1 MPAGLFGVRTDNTR
15 LAMTPLRKQ
24 FARHD
29 GLVVSYDDEVT
40 EEQVRKIDD
49 LVREEFE
56 CGEWVT
62 VEQES

>member
-1 MPAGLFGVRTDNTR
+1 MN
-15 LAMTPLRKQ
+15 PLRRK

-29 GLVVSYDDEVT
+29 GLAVSYGEDVT
-40 EEQVRKIDD
+40 EEQVRGIDD

-56 CGEWVT
+56 SGEWET

>member
-1 MPAGLFGVRTDNTR
+1 MS
-15 LAMTPLRKQ
+15 PLRKQ

-29 GLVVSYDDEVT
+29 GLTVSYGDEIT
-40 EEQVRKIDD
+40 EDQVRKIDD

-56 CGEWVT
+56 SGDWVT

>member
-1 MPAGLFGVRTDNTR
+1 MS
-15 LAMTPLRKQ
+15 PLRKQ
-24 FARHD
+24 SARHD
-29 GLVVSYDDEVT
+29 GLVVSYSEDVT

-56 CGEWVT
+56 SGEWET

>member
-1 MPAGLFGVRTDNTR
+1 MN
-15 LAMTPLRKQ
+15 LRKK

-29 GLVVSYDDEVT
+29 GLAVSYSDEVT

-49 LVREEFE
+49 LVRKEFE
-56 CGEWVT
+56 SGDWVT